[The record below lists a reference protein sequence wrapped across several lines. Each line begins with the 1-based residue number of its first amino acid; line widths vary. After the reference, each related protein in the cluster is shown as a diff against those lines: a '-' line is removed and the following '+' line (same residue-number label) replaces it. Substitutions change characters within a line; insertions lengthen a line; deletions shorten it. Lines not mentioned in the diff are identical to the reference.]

1 MTPPNFRAKNFVKND
16 GAVLSDVLSLSW
28 VSVIV
33 RSVPARGREFREFRE
48 FKEFKEYR
56 EGVIYSVNTLAK
68 FLKFPILLIFP
79 NHPPPNFV
87 SEWCRCGV
95 VNFHQR

>member
-1 MTPPNFRAKNFVKND
+1 MERE
-16 GAVLSDVLSLSW
+16 
-28 VSVIV
+28 VI
-33 RSVPARGREFREFRE
+33 EFKEIKE
-48 FKEFKEYR
+48 IKEIKEFKEYR
-56 EGVIYSVNTLAK
+56 EEVIYSANTLAK

-87 SEWCRCGV
+87 TEVVRCGV